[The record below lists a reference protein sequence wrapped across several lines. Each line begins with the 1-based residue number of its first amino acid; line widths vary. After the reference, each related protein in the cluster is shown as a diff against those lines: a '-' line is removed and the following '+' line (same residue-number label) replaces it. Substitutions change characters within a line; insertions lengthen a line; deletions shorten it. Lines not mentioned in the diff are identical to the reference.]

1 MSTIDEKLNEVL
13 DIAGEV
19 VKENKELITVEK
31 IFTNLLKKEILQ

>member
-19 VKENKELITVEK
+19 VKEKKELTAGIVPMPTDK
-31 IFTNLLKKEILQ
+31 DPD